1 MENKINKSRGSRF
14 ITFVLL
20 YLGYMLLFADRTVMN
35 ISLAYIGKDFNVG
48 AAALGMTASSFF
60 LGYTIMQIP
69 GGFLTDRL
77 GSKRMI
83 IVTLLLWSL
92 LTIVTGIAWS
102 LISLIVIRFLFGL
115 AEGPY
120 PSAAL
125 KQISEDYSEKEKSQA
140 TSATSALISSN
151 YAGAAVAPLIIVP
164 IIAASGWRSSF
175 VWLGIGGLGLMLIYY
190 LLERP
195 LKSLKEESKTFKKIV
210 WKDIDSRVW
219 AFVIIGLALN
229 IITKGLETWMP
240 VYFLKEQG
248 INLKNLAWLVPLPVT
263 SGGIAAFISGFV
275 MVHFFKNKERWM
287 IIIASFLTLIFMFG
301 LFKSTSLVGIV
312 SFEVLIYFVKSLAFT
327 GIFSFTAN
335 ILSEKAYGSSIGI
348 VNFGGQLGGFCGPLL
363 IGWIV
368 QVTQSYSS
376 AFLGLVISALVAA
389 IACFFIRGNAKR
401 MGN

>member
-140 TSATSALISSN
+140 TSALISSN

-248 INLKNLAWLVPLPVT
+248 INLKNLAWLVPLPVI

>member
-92 LTIVTGIAWS
+92 LTIVTGFAWS

-125 KQISEDYSEKEKSQA
+125 KQISEDYSEKEKSQ
-140 TSATSALISSN
+140 ATSALISSN

-248 INLKNLAWLVPLPVT
+248 INLKNLAWLVPLPVI

-275 MVHFFKNKERWM
+275 MVHFFKNK
-287 IIIASFLTLIFMFG
+287 
-301 LFKSTSLVGIV
+301 
-312 SFEVLIYFVKSLAFT
+312 
-327 GIFSFTAN
+327 
-335 ILSEKAYGSSIGI
+335 
-348 VNFGGQLGGFCGPLL
+348 
-363 IGWIV
+363 
-368 QVTQSYSS
+368 
-376 AFLGLVISALVAA
+376 
-389 IACFFIRGNAKR
+389 
-401 MGN
+401 

>member
-92 LTIVTGIAWS
+92 LTIVTGFAWS

-140 TSATSALISSN
+140 TSALISSN

-175 VWLGIGGLGLMLIYY
+175 VWLGISGLGLMLIYY

-248 INLKNLAWLVPLPVT
+248 INLKNLAWLVPLPVI

-312 SFEVLIYFVKSLAFT
+312 SFEVLIYFAKSLAFT

>member
-102 LISLIVIRFLFGL
+102 LISLIVIRFLFVL

-125 KQISEDYSEKEKSQA
+125 KQISENYSEKEKSQ
-140 TSATSALISSN
+140 ATSALISSN

-195 LKSLKEESKTFKKIV
+195 LKSLKEESKAFKKIV

-229 IITKGLETWMP
+229 IITKGLETWMR

-248 INLKNLAWLVPLPVT
+248 INLKNLAWLVPLPVI

-389 IACFFIRGNAKR
+389 IACFFIGGNAKR

>member
-1 MENKINKSRGSRF
+1 
-14 ITFVLL
+14 
-20 YLGYMLLFADRTVMN
+20 MLLFADRTVMN

-140 TSATSALISSN
+140 TSALISSN

-175 VWLGIGGLGLMLIYY
+175 VWLGISGLGLMLIYY

-248 INLKNLAWLVPLPVT
+248 INLKNLAWLVPLPVM

>member
-140 TSATSALISSN
+140 TSALISSN

-229 IITKGLETWMP
+229 IITKGLKTWMP

-248 INLKNLAWLVPLPVT
+248 INLKNLAWLVPLPVI

>member
-69 GGFLTDRL
+69 SGFLTDRL

-125 KQISEDYSEKEKSQA
+125 KQISEDYSEKEKSQ
-140 TSATSALISSN
+140 ATSALISSN

-248 INLKNLAWLVPLPVT
+248 INLKNLAWLVPLPVI

>member
-1 MENKINKSRGSRF
+1 MKNNIKKIHGKRL
-14 ITFVLL
+14 ITFILL

-48 AAALGMTASSFF
+48 AAALGMTASAFF

-69 GGFLTDRL
+69 GGYLTDRL

-92 LTIVTGIAWS
+92 LTMVTGIAWS
-102 LISLIVIRFLFGL
+102 LISLIAIRFLFGL

-125 KQISEDYSEKEKSQA
+125 KQISEDYDEKEKSQ
-140 TSATSALISSN
+140 ATSALISSN

-164 IIAASGWRSSF
+164 IIATSGWRSSF
-175 VWLGIGGLGLMLIYY
+175 IWLGIVGLILMLIYY
-190 LLERP
+190 WLERP
-195 LKSLKEESKTFKKIV
+195 LKSLEKVTKNSKKIV

-219 AFVIIGLALN
+219 VFVVIGLALN

-248 INLKNLAWLVPLPVT
+248 INLKNLTWLVPLPVIA
-263 SGGIAAFISGFV
+263 GGIAAFVSGFI
-275 MVHFFKNKERWM
+275 MVKFFKNRERWM

-301 LFKSTSLVGIV
+301 LFKSKSLVGIV

-327 GIFSFTAN
+327 GIFSFTAK
-335 ILSEKAYGSSIGI
+335 ILSEEAYGSSIGI
-348 VNFGGQLGGFCGPLL
+348 VNFGGQLGGFFGPLL

-376 AFLGLVISALVAA
+376 AFLGLVISALVAV

-401 MGN
+401 KIV

>member
-77 GSKRMI
+77 GSKRLM
-83 IVTLLLWSL
+83 IVTLGLWSL

-140 TSATSALISSN
+140 TSALISSN

-175 VWLGIGGLGLMLIYY
+175 VWLGISGLGLMLIYY

-248 INLKNLAWLVPLPVT
+248 INLKNLAWLVPLPVI
-263 SGGIAAFISGFV
+263 SGGIAAFISGCV

>member
-1 MENKINKSRGSRF
+1 MGNKINKSRGSRF

-140 TSATSALISSN
+140 TSALISSN

-248 INLKNLAWLVPLPVT
+248 INLKNLAWLVPLPVI

>member
-115 AEGPY
+115 SEGPY

-125 KQISEDYSEKEKSQA
+125 KQISEDYSEKEKSQ
-140 TSATSALISSN
+140 ATSALISSN

-190 LLERP
+190 LLEQP

-248 INLKNLAWLVPLPVT
+248 INLKNLAWLVPLPVI

-275 MVHFFKNKERWM
+275 MVHFFKNKECWM
-287 IIIASFLTLIFMFG
+287 IIIASFLTLIY
-301 LFKSTSLVGIV
+301 LNQHL
-312 SFEVLIYFVKSLAFT
+312 
-327 GIFSFTAN
+327 
-335 ILSEKAYGSSIGI
+335 
-348 VNFGGQLGGFCGPLL
+348 
-363 IGWIV
+363 
-368 QVTQSYSS
+368 
-376 AFLGLVISALVAA
+376 
-389 IACFFIRGNAKR
+389 
-401 MGN
+401 

>member
-125 KQISEDYSEKEKSQA
+125 KQISEDYSEKEKSQ
-140 TSATSALISSN
+140 ATSALISSN

>member
-140 TSATSALISSN
+140 TSALISSN

-248 INLKNLAWLVPLPVT
+248 INLKNLAWLVPLPVI

-312 SFEVLIYFVKSLAFT
+312 SFEVLIYFVQSLAFT

>member
-83 IVTLLLWSL
+83 IVPLLLWSL

-125 KQISEDYSEKEKSQA
+125 KQISEDYSEKEKSQ
-140 TSATSALISSN
+140 ATSALISSN

-248 INLKNLAWLVPLPVT
+248 INLKNLAWLVPLPVI

>member
-125 KQISEDYSEKEKSQA
+125 KQISENYSEKEKSQ
-140 TSATSALISSN
+140 ATSALISSN

-195 LKSLKEESKTFKKIV
+195 LKSLKEESKAFKKIV

-248 INLKNLAWLVPLPVT
+248 INLKNLAWLVPLPVI

-389 IACFFIRGNAKR
+389 IACFFIGGNAKR

>member
-140 TSATSALISSN
+140 TSALISAN

-248 INLKNLAWLVPLPVT
+248 INLKNLAWLVPLPVI